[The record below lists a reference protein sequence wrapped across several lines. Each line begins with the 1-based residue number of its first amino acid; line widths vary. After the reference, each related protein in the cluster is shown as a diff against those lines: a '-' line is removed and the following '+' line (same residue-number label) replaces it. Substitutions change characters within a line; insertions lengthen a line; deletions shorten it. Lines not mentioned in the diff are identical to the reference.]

1 MVATAQVP
9 DYGSERVGSRAAHGG
24 RPANAR
30 PHPSRTLKQ
39 NRLLHAALSDIADQL
54 PWPPETGELH
64 DVIWWKRR
72 TTLQWLKETGET
84 PDLVESLDG
93 LQFALLL
100 PHTSDLTT
108 KQMAAFNEWL
118 FIFGDLHGVT
128 FHLSDPQASPTGEK

>member
-1 MVATAQVP
+1 MVATAQIP
-9 DYGSERVGSRAAHGG
+9 DYGSERVGPRPVGG
-24 RPANAR
+24 SRPANAGSPR
-30 PHPSRTLKQ
+30 GRTLKQ

-72 TTLQWLKETGET
+72 ATLQWLIETGEQ

-118 FIFGDLHGVT
+118 FIFGAKHGVT
-128 FHLSDPQASPTGEK
+128 FGN

>member
-1 MVATAQVP
+1 MVAQAQAI
-9 DYGSERVGSRAAHGG
+9 DRGFERVGPRPVGG
-24 RPANAR
+24 SRPAGAGPDR
-30 PHPSRTLKQ
+30 SRTLKQ

-72 TTLQWLKETGET
+72 ATLQWLKETGET

-108 KQMAAFNEWL
+108 KQAAAFNEWL

-128 FHLSDPQASPTGEK
+128 FKGLGETK

>member
-1 MVATAQVP
+1 MVATAQIP
-9 DYGSERVGSRAAHGG
+9 DYGSERGGPRAAGGG
-24 RPANAR
+24 RAGNPR

-72 TTLQWLKETGET
+72 ATLQWLKETGET

-100 PHTSDLTT
+100 PHTSDLST
-108 KQMAAFNEWL
+108 KQAAAFNEWL
-118 FIFGDLHGVT
+118 FIFGAMHGVT
-128 FHLSDPQASPTGEK
+128 FKDGEGK

>member
-1 MVATAQVP
+1 MVATAQVL
-9 DYGSERVGSRAAHGG
+9 DYGSERGGPRAVGGSRAG
-24 RPANAR
+24 NAR
-30 PHPSRTLKQ
+30 PPQSRTLKQ

-54 PWPPETGELH
+54 PWPTETGELH

-72 TTLQWLKETGET
+72 CTLQWLKETGET

-108 KQMAAFNEWL
+108 KQFAALNEWL
-118 FIFGDLHGVT
+118 FIFGHQHGVT
-128 FHLSDPQASPTGEK
+128 FRKIALGEAK